1 MEINNNQQ
9 KITPTNTHKR
19 RNIQVTLVFQ
29 GKTYTQIGT
38 IVAQI
43 REQLI
48 KDMITDRADDIAA
61 IPMEMY
67 YNNSKRL

>member
-9 KITPTNTHKR
+9 KTTPTNTHKR
-19 RNIQVTLVFQ
+19 RNIQVKLVFQ
-29 GKTYTQIGT
+29 GKTYSKIGT
-38 IVAQI
+38 IVSQT
-43 REQLI
+43 REQLL

>member
-9 KITPTNTHKR
+9 KTTPTNTHKR

-29 GKTYTQIGT
+29 GKTYSQIGT
-38 IVAQI
+38 VVAQV

-67 YNNSKRL
+67 YTNSKRL